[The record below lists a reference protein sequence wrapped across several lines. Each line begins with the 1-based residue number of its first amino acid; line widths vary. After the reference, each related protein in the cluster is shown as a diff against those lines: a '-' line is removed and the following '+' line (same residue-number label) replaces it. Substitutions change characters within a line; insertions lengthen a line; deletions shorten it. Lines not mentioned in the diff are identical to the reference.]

1 MKNLGTIIKEKRE
14 EKNISI
20 RELAKIIKTDYSG
33 LSKIENGKTK
43 KPSPEILFNLCKEL
57 DLNFLNLLKT
67 AGYTNIEI
75 LNITNIGMNLFVSVK
90 AISILGKDKLEKYC
104 VDKEEGTFLDI
115 KKILE
120 NYKKGN
126 IDIYE
131 TIELINSCEPI
142 ILNDKIIYPSYDKDI
157 ILEIDDNL

>member
-1 MKNLGTIIKEKRE
+1 MIVLNCDEYMKNLGTIIKEKRE

-67 AGYTNIEI
+67 AGYTNI
-75 LNITNIGMNLFVSVK
+75 
-90 AISILGKDKLEKYC
+90 
-104 VDKEEGTFLDI
+104 
-115 KKILE
+115 
-120 NYKKGN
+120 
-126 IDIYE
+126 
-131 TIELINSCEPI
+131 
-142 ILNDKIIYPSYDKDI
+142 
-157 ILEIDDNL
+157 